1 MADNRTLR
9 ELTAPNLNQQPLCI
23 AYQQLEEASGGGL
36 VNKTPG
42 DATRLIA
49 ELAENSR
56 QFSQRTPTRRVNLAN
71 SNTTE
76 LESQRK
82 HRLGGKEKVK
92 VSAHVSAVF
101 QKKLP
106 EKCSDPGMFT
116 VPVTI
121 GDTTFHRAM
130 LDLGASINVIP
141 YSLFKSLELG
151 PLHETGVVIQ
161 LADRSNVYPKGVVE
175 DVLVKVDELIFP
187 ADFYVLDMEH
197 DRQAVPI
204 LLGRPFLKTARTKI
218 DVFTGSLTMEFDGQE
233 IVYNIYN
240 SMKYPVDTHS
250 LCSIDIIDPIVQDVF
265 DVEGE
270 DALLTS
276 ISNDLSADCLDIPL
290 PNSVQMMV
298 AELNSHSK
306 LPLRPPGSTPTPLTV
321 PTDKLLPSVLQAPQV
336 ELKPLPDHLKYVF
349 LGQNDTLPVII
360 SSKLTKEQEDKLV
373 TVLKEHKLAI
383 GWTIADI
390 KGISPSTCM
399 HRILL
404 EHDAKPVRQPQRRLN
419 PPMME
424 VVKKEIIKLLQVG
437 MIFPIS
443 DSKWVSPTQVVPKKS
458 GVTVVENQQ
467 GEMVPTR
474 VQNGWRVCIDYR
486 RLNAVTRKDH
496 FPLPF
501 IDQMIERLAGKS
513 YYCFLDGYSGYFQVP
528 IAPEDQEK
536 TTFTCPFGTFT
547 YRRMPFGLCNAPA
560 TFQRCMMSIFS
571 EFVEHFME
579 VFMDDFTVYGDSFD
593 KCLHHLSMVLK
604 RCIDSNLVLN
614 SEKCHFMVQQG
625 IVLGHVVSSRGIE
638 VDKAKIDTIQSLPY
652 PTNVRE
658 VRSFLGHAGFYRRF
672 IEGFSKLANA
682 MCKLLQ
688 KDVKFHFD
696 DDCKKAFD
704 ELKAKLISAPIIQAP
719 DWSLPFEIMCDAS
732 DYAVGAV
739 LGQKVGRASHVI
751 YYASMTLNSAQ
762 RNYTTTEKEL
772 LAVVFALEK
781 FRSYLLGTKVIVFTD
796 HAALRH
802 LMMKKEAKPR
812 LIRWILLLCE
822 FELEIKDKIGA
833 ENLVADHLSRLSHIV
848 DQPSFPYQ
856 ILGEFPD
863 ESLFALKDLRPW
875 FANIVNFLV
884 SQQFPPGFTKSQ
896 KDKLRN
902 DAKYYAWD
910 DPYLWKFCSDQI
922 IRRCIPE
929 NETNGQAE
937 VSNREVKSILQKTVN
952 PDRKDWS
959 LRLEDALWAYRTA
972 YKTPIGMSPYR
983 LVFGK
988 PCHLPVELEHK
999 AYWAVKS
1006 FNMQL
1011 DEAGEHRKLQLQ
1023 ELEEIRLESYENADT
1038 YKAKTKLWHDRMITR
1053 KEFKVGDKVLLYQSR
1068 LRLFPGKLRSRWEG
1082 PFQVVNV
1089 YPHGAVE
1096 IQSLETDKVF
1106 KVNGQRLKPYFEGLW
1121 RPREHLLC
1129 PKHSKNKLKQSQRG
1143 HSLLK
1148 PLAAALQPLPAGLQ
1162 AAQKPQALS

>member
-1 MADNRTLR
+1 
-9 ELTAPNLNQQPLCI
+9 
-23 AYQQLEEASGGGL
+23 
-36 VNKTPG
+36 
-42 DATRLIA
+42 
-49 ELAENSR
+49 
-56 QFSQRTPTRRVNLAN
+56 
-71 SNTTE
+71 
-76 LESQRK
+76 
-82 HRLGGKEKVK
+82 
-92 VSAHVSAVF
+92 
-101 QKKLP
+101 
-106 EKCSDPGMFT
+106 
-116 VPVTI
+116 
-121 GDTTFHRAM
+121 
-130 LDLGASINVIP
+130 
-141 YSLFKSLELG
+141 
-151 PLHETGVVIQ
+151 
-161 LADRSNVYPKGVVE
+161 
-175 DVLVKVDELIFP
+175 
-187 ADFYVLDMEH
+187 
-197 DRQAVPI
+197 
-204 LLGRPFLKTARTKI
+204 
-218 DVFTGSLTMEFDGQE
+218 
-233 IVYNIYN
+233 
-240 SMKYPVDTHS
+240 
-250 LCSIDIIDPIVQDVF
+250 
-265 DVEGE
+265 
-270 DALLTS
+270 
-276 ISNDLSADCLDIPL
+276 
-290 PNSVQMMV
+290 
-298 AELNSHSK
+298 
-306 LPLRPPGSTPTPLTV
+306 
-321 PTDKLLPSVLQAPQV
+321 
-336 ELKPLPDHLKYVF
+336 
-349 LGQNDTLPVII
+349 
-360 SSKLTKEQEDKLV
+360 
-373 TVLKEHKLAI
+373 
-383 GWTIADI
+383 
-390 KGISPSTCM
+390 
-399 HRILL
+399 
-404 EHDAKPVRQPQRRLN
+404 
-419 PPMME
+419 
-424 VVKKEIIKLLQVG
+424 
-437 MIFPIS
+437 
-443 DSKWVSPTQVVPKKS
+443 
-458 GVTVVENQQ
+458 
-467 GEMVPTR
+467 
-474 VQNGWRVCIDYR
+474 
-486 RLNAVTRKDH
+486 
-496 FPLPF
+496 
-501 IDQMIERLAGKS
+501 
-513 YYCFLDGYSGYFQVP
+513 
-528 IAPEDQEK
+528 
-536 TTFTCPFGTFT
+536 
-547 YRRMPFGLCNAPA
+547 
-560 TFQRCMMSIFS
+560 
-571 EFVEHFME
+571 
-579 VFMDDFTVYGDSFD
+579 
-593 KCLHHLSMVLK
+593 
-604 RCIDSNLVLN
+604 
-614 SEKCHFMVQQG
+614 
-625 IVLGHVVSSRGIE
+625 
-638 VDKAKIDTIQSLPY
+638 
-652 PTNVRE
+652 
-658 VRSFLGHAGFYRRF
+658 
-672 IEGFSKLANA
+672 

-704 ELKAKLISAPIIQAP
+704 ELKAKLISAPIIQAL

-802 LMMKKEAKPR
+802 LMTKKEAKPR

-833 ENLVADHLSRLSHIV
+833 ENLVADHLSCLSHIV

-929 NETNGQAE
+929 NEVIPILTFCHSHGCGGHFGAKRTARKRVGNISQKSEMPQSSLLYCEIFDVWGIDFMGPFPISHGFTYILLACDYVSKWVEAIPTRTDDSKVVSGFIKSYIFSRFGIPRALISDRGTHFCNRTVGAMLRKYSVHHKISTACHPQTNGQAE

-983 LVFGK
+983 LIFGK

-1096 IQSLETDKVF
+1096 IQSLETDKVEASGASF
-1106 KVNGQRLKPYFEGLW
+1106 MPETQQKQAET
-1121 RPREHLLC
+1121 E
-1129 PKHSKNKLKQSQRG
+1129 PKGTFPAK
-1143 HSLLK
+1143 
-1148 PLAAALQPLPAGLQ
+1148 AAGSCCRAGLQ
-1162 AAQKPQALS
+1162 AAQKPQALSQPLLCKLNFS